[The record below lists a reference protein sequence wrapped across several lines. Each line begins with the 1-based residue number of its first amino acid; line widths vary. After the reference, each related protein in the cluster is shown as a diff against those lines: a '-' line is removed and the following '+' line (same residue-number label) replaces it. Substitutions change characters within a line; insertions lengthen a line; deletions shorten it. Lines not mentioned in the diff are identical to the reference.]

1 MKKRIVYKGKDYLY
15 VETSYGGLIDR
26 VKTYVS
32 IEYTQDFDGKYTY
45 DILLR
50 KKIILLTKLLITLC
64 VIVGVIVGSLLVTL
78 IKLIFLVLSF
88 NFKQIVD
95 FRKYK
100 ETVIG
105 LYYALI
111 NSLATENIEATYTT
125 YKRVSSLDELVDLVK
140 SADRFEKR
148 KIKV

>member
-78 IKLIFLVLSF
+78 IKLISF
-88 NFKQIVD
+88 
-95 FRKYK
+95 
-100 ETVIG
+100 
-105 LYYALI
+105 
-111 NSLATENIEATYTT
+111 
-125 YKRVSSLDELVDLVK
+125 
-140 SADRFEKR
+140 
-148 KIKV
+148 

>member
-1 MKKRIVYKGKDYLY
+1 MY

-32 IEYTQDFDGKYTY
+32 IEYTLDFDGKYTY
-45 DILLR
+45 EILLR
-50 KKIILLTKLLITLC
+50 KKITLLTKLLIVLC
-64 VIVGVIVGSLLVTL
+64 VIVGSLLVAL
-78 IKLIFLVLSF
+78 AKLVFLMLSF
-88 NFKQIVD
+88 KFEQIVD

-111 NSLATENIEATYTT
+111 NSLATEDIEATYTT

-140 SADRFEKR
+140 SADRFDKR

>member
-15 VETSYGGLIDR
+15 VETSYGGLIGR

-32 IEYTQDFDGKYTY
+32 IEYTLDFDGKYTY
-45 DILLR
+45 EILLR
-50 KKIILLTKLLITLC
+50 KKITLLTKLLIVLC
-64 VIVGVIVGSLLVTL
+64 VIVGSLLVAL
-78 IKLIFLVLSF
+78 AKLVFLMLSF
-88 NFKQIVD
+88 KFEQIVD

-111 NSLATENIEATYTT
+111 NSLATEDIEATYTT

-140 SADRFEKR
+140 SADRFDKR

>member
-32 IEYTQDFDGKYTY
+32 IEYTLDFDGKYTY
-45 DILLR
+45 EILLR
-50 KKIILLTKLLITLC
+50 KKITLLTKLLIVLC
-64 VIVGVIVGSLLVTL
+64 VIVGSLLVAL
-78 IKLIFLVLSF
+78 AKLVFLMLSF
-88 NFKQIVD
+88 KFEQIVD

-111 NSLATENIEATYTT
+111 NSLATEDVEATYTT

-140 SADRFEKR
+140 SADRFDKR

>member
-32 IEYTQDFDGKYTY
+32 IEYTLDFDGKYTY
-45 DILLR
+45 EILLR
-50 KKIILLTKLLITLC
+50 KKIMLLTKLLIVLC
-64 VIVGVIVGSLLVTL
+64 VIVGSLLVAL
-78 IKLIFLVLSF
+78 AKLVFLMLSF
-88 NFKQIVD
+88 KFEQIVD

-111 NSLATENIEATYTT
+111 NSLATEDIEATYTT

-140 SADRFEKR
+140 SADRFDKR

>member
-1 MKKRIVYKGKDYLY
+1 MQKRIMYNGKEYLL
-15 VETSYGGLIDR
+15 VKTSYSGLIGR

-50 KKIILLTKLLITLC
+50 KEITLLTKLLIVLC
-64 VIVGVIVGSLLVTL
+64 VVVGNLLIAL
-78 IKLIFLVLSF
+78 AKLVFLMLSF
-88 NFKQIVD
+88 KFKRIVD
-95 FRKYK
+95 FRKHK

-105 LYYALI
+105 LYYALV
-111 NSLATENIEATYTT
+111 NSLATEDIEATYTT

>member
-32 IEYTQDFDGKYTY
+32 IEYTLDFDGKYTY
-45 DILLR
+45 EILLR
-50 KKIILLTKLLITLC
+50 KKITLLTKLLISAC
-64 VIVGVIVGSLLVTL
+64 VIVGSLLVAL
-78 IKLIFLVLSF
+78 AKLVFLMLSF
-88 NFKQIVD
+88 KFEQIVD

-111 NSLATENIEATYTT
+111 NSLATEDIEATYTT

-140 SADRFEKR
+140 SADRFDKR

>member
-32 IEYTQDFDGKYTY
+32 IEYTLDFDGKYTY
-45 DILLR
+45 EILLR
-50 KKIILLTKLLITLC
+50 KKITLLTKLLIVLC
-64 VIVGVIVGSLLVTL
+64 VIVGSLLVAL
-78 IKLIFLVLSF
+78 AKLVFLMLSF
-88 NFKQIVD
+88 KFEQIVD

-111 NSLATENIEATYTT
+111 NSLATEDIEATYTT

-140 SADRFEKR
+140 SADRFDKR

>member
-1 MKKRIVYKGKDYLY
+1 MKKRIVYKGKNYLY

-32 IEYTQDFDGKYTY
+32 IEYTLDFDGKYTY
-45 DILLR
+45 EILLR
-50 KKIILLTKLLITLC
+50 KKITLLTKLLIVLC
-64 VIVGVIVGSLLVTL
+64 VIVGSLLVAL
-78 IKLIFLVLSF
+78 AKLVFLMLSF
-88 NFKQIVD
+88 KFEQIVD

-111 NSLATENIEATYTT
+111 NSLATEDIEATYTT

-140 SADRFEKR
+140 SADRFDKR

>member
-1 MKKRIVYKGKDYLY
+1 VYKGKDYLY

-32 IEYTQDFDGKYTY
+32 IEYTLDFDGKYTY
-45 DILLR
+45 EILLR
-50 KKIILLTKLLITLC
+50 KKITLLTKLLIVLC
-64 VIVGVIVGSLLVTL
+64 VIVGSLLVAL
-78 IKLIFLVLSF
+78 AKLVFLMLSF
-88 NFKQIVD
+88 KFEQIVD

-111 NSLATENIEATYTT
+111 NSLATEDIEATYTT

-140 SADRFEKR
+140 SADRFDKR

>member
-32 IEYTQDFDGKYTY
+32 IEYTLDFDGKYTY
-45 DILLR
+45 EILLR
-50 KKIILLTKLLITLC
+50 KKVTLLTKLLIVLC
-64 VIVGVIVGSLLVTL
+64 VIVGSLLVAL
-78 IKLIFLVLSF
+78 AKLVFLMLSF
-88 NFKQIVD
+88 KFEQIVD

-111 NSLATENIEATYTT
+111 NSLATEDIEATYTT

-140 SADRFEKR
+140 SADRFDKR

>member
-32 IEYTQDFDGKYTY
+32 IEYTLDFDGKYTY
-45 DILLR
+45 EILLR
-50 KKIILLTKLLITLC
+50 KKITLLTKLLISAC
-64 VIVGVIVGSLLVTL
+64 VIVGSLLVAL
-78 IKLIFLVLSF
+78 AKLVFLMLSF
-88 NFKQIVD
+88 KFEQIVD

-111 NSLATENIEATYTT
+111 NSLATEDIEATYTT

-140 SADRFEKR
+140 SANRFDKR

>member
-1 MKKRIVYKGKDYLY
+1 MKKRIVYKSKDYLL
-15 VETSYGGLIDR
+15 VKTSYSGLIGR

-50 KKIILLTKLLITLC
+50 KEITLLTKLLIVLC
-64 VIVGVIVGSLLVTL
+64 AIVGNLLVAL
-78 IKLIFLVLSF
+78 AKLAFLMLSF
-88 NFKQIVD
+88 KFKRIVD
-95 FRKYK
+95 FRKHK

-105 LYYALI
+105 LYYALVNL
-111 NSLATENIEATYTT
+111 NSLTTEDIEATYTT
-125 YKRVSSLDELVDLVK
+125 YKRVSSLDELVELVK
-140 SADRFEKR
+140 YADRFEKK

>member
-1 MKKRIVYKGKDYLY
+1 MVLWKKRIVYKGKDYLY

-32 IEYTQDFDGKYTY
+32 IEYTLDFDGKYTY
-45 DILLR
+45 EILLR
-50 KKIILLTKLLITLC
+50 KKITLLTKLLIVLC
-64 VIVGVIVGSLLVTL
+64 VIVGSLLVAL
-78 IKLIFLVLSF
+78 AKLVFLMLSF
-88 NFKQIVD
+88 KFEQIVD

-111 NSLATENIEATYTT
+111 NSLATEDIEATYTT

-140 SADRFEKR
+140 SADRFDKR